1 MLMVHSGA
9 TDEYGVD
16 PGKLCTYLTNNGG
29 FTSYSE
35 LIWEKVNGAVEG
47 FKFANFRISLEG
59 SSADKA
65 EKIRRYLNMGYY
77 IVLNVGNGGHWGGRP
92 YQDAY
97 GNVKFMIDQDMKDFI
112 QQELYRAIIYNFDID
127 FVSK

>member
-1 MLMVHSGA
+1 MNRYKNNLFPFSVVESAKCGDFE
-9 TDEYGVD
+9 TLQKIWKNYESYVNT
-16 PGKLCTYLTNNGG
+16 LC
-29 FTSYSE
+29 
-35 LIWEKVNGAVEG
+35 
-47 FKFANFRISLEG
+47 
-59 SSADKA
+59 
-65 EKIRRYLNMGYY
+65 
-77 IVLNVGNGGHWGGRP
+77 GRP